1 MPIAPL
7 APATKTRIVFSFGTA
22 HQWDVAGQMYDPTGA
37 RNVTGG
43 QRLALLAL
51 LELSPRRRLDVTIF
65 DD

>member
-1 MPIAPL
+1 
-7 APATKTRIVFSFGTA
+7 
-22 HQWDVAGQMYDPTGA
+22 MYDPTGA

-43 QRLALLAL
+43 QRLALLAV